1 MKALNVLNGVRIV
14 SFTQFLLGPA
24 GVQHLA
30 DLGADVVKVEPPS
43 GAWERHWTGGEHYL
57 NGSSVFYLLANR
69 NCRSVAVDLK
79 HPKGVAI
86 AERLAEKAD
95 IVVQNYRPGVADR
108 LGIGYDKLRQSNPK
122 LIYIS
127 ASGYGD
133 SGPYKDLPGQDLLVQ
148 AMTGLAGITGAAD
161 GPPVAAGSAVVDH
174 HGAALLAMAALAALL
189 HRIHT
194 GEGQLVS
201 LNMVQAALDLQREPI
216 TYHMNG
222 YPIERSDTGLATNY
236 HSAPYGIYKTKNG
249 YVAVSVSPVKLLYE
263 ATENERLKNF
273 MEPSDPWEKRSEIC
287 AIMSDVLRGNT
298 TEHWVER
305 LRARGVWVQRVNSY
319 DECLQD
325 PAVQYLNP
333 TMRVEAGEAGTV
345 SLLKFPADF
354 SAGPC
359 QMRYPPPAVGE
370 HTVELLCEAGYPQA
384 EIEQLLQEQVI
395 KAQ

>member
-174 HGAALLAMAALAALL
+174 HGAAL
-189 HRIHT
+189 R
-194 GEGQLVS
+194 
-201 LNMVQAALDLQREPI
+201 R
-216 TYHMNG
+216 
-222 YPIERSDTGLATNY
+222 
-236 HSAPYGIYKTKNG
+236 
-249 YVAVSVSPVKLLYE
+249 
-263 ATENERLKNF
+263 
-273 MEPSDPWEKRSEIC
+273 
-287 AIMSDVLRGNT
+287 
-298 TEHWVER
+298 
-305 LRARGVWVQRVNSY
+305 
-319 DECLQD
+319 
-325 PAVQYLNP
+325 
-333 TMRVEAGEAGTV
+333 
-345 SLLKFPADF
+345 
-354 SAGPC
+354 
-359 QMRYPPPAVGE
+359 
-370 HTVELLCEAGYPQA
+370 
-384 EIEQLLQEQVI
+384 
-395 KAQ
+395 